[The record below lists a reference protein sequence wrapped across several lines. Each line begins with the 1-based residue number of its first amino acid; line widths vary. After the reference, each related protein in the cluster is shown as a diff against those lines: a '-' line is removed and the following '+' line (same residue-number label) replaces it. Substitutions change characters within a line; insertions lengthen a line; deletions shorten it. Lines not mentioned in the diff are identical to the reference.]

1 MVSAINRIRT
11 NEKCF
16 SSIAAQT
23 NGAWAAADWQLR
35 QMELNTGTHLFE
47 HASVTN
53 VPVSD
58 PNNFNDANAAVNIS
72 RNGSESQNIIDWA
85 FSSNVIKNRI
95 RLGNYNIPNIFNNNN
110 LLANFATLEK
120 ELVDIYGFD
129 YAGIPNYYQN
139 NSSLET
145 KEIEN
150 QLSLNT
156 CQGCHGSNNKTIF
169 TQVRPA
175 TYGQPAK
182 YWTTIPDVAP
192 ASDGFFDN
200 RFTGP
205 FYNTYTTAL
214 GSQLGNGGITFDNF
228 LNNGV
233 KNAYLSNV
241 ASGPF
246 QMVSP
251 FLTGR
256 RYSGGNNWEDD
267 ELDNNNVLANPLNS
281 DNILGF
287 KDQDLKGLFFVNDPH
302 NNNLSAGQIDGD
314 YPKLHDQKWGF
325 NDLERRKKD
334 LCIY

>member
-1 MVSAINRIRT
+1 M
-11 NEKCF
+11 
-16 SSIAAQT
+16 
-23 NGAWAAADWQLR
+23 
-35 QMELNTGTHLFE
+35 
-47 HASVTN
+47 
-53 VPVSD
+53 
-58 PNNFNDANAAVNIS
+58 
-72 RNGSESQNIIDWA
+72 
-85 FSSNVIKNRI
+85 
-95 RLGNYNIPNIFNNNN
+95 
-110 LLANFATLEK
+110 
-120 ELVDIYGFD
+120 
-129 YAGIPNYYQN
+129 
-139 NSSLET
+139 
-145 KEIEN
+145 
-150 QLSLNT
+150 
-156 CQGCHGSNNKTIF
+156 
-169 TQVRPA
+169 
-175 TYGQPAK
+175 
-182 YWTTIPDVAP
+182 
-192 ASDGFFDN
+192 
-200 RFTGP
+200 
-205 FYNTYTTAL
+205 
-214 GSQLGNGGITFDNF
+214 GNGGITFDNF

-334 LCIY
+334 LCILLSMSYNGPANTIPAHTLQLVALTDFIPLPQGAH